1 MAKNSLSRNCI
12 IEGCLN
18 NQDRQHDMC
27 LKHWTRWTRHADPFW
42 KDHKTIVKS
51 IGTTLE
57 ARFWSRVNK
66 DGPQQPH
73 MESNCWLFV
82 GGIVQVYGSM
92 SFEGKQYSAHRLS
105 WELANGEEMPKE
117 LQACHRCDVP
127 RCVRPEHIFP
137 GTPLQNMQ
145 DKDAKGRGN
154 YTAWRQERPE
164 LQPRGERINTAVL
177 TEDNVRD
184 IRRRRDNGE
193 ELLPIATDYNITR
206 TQVSRIGLRLQW
218 KHVSDE

>member
-1 MAKNSLSRNCI
+1 MAKNSLTRNCI

-18 NQDRQHDMC
+18 QCCNSTRDMC

-42 KDHKTIVKS
+42 KDHLQIVKS
-51 IGTTLE
+51 VGRTVEERL
-57 ARFWSRVNK
+57 WSRVDK

-73 MESNCWLFV
+73 MESNCWLY
-82 GGIVQVYGSM
+82 GGTPSSIYGH
-92 SFEGKQYSAHRLS
+92 FWFDGKQYLAHRIS

-127 RCVRPEHIFP
+127 RCVRPDHIFP

-177 TEDNVRD
+177 SADDVRD
-184 IRRRRDNGE
+184 IRTKFQEGKTTI
-193 ELLPIATDYNITR
+193 ELAEQYP
-206 TQVSRIGLRLQW
+206 VSRTNIYRIISRKTW
-218 KHVSDE
+218 AHIE